1 MIYIFSISPMAA
13 ERYDFVRTATGWIN
27 ISPSDIIWDW
37 FFNIYYI
44 SYTILSLYLIYKWG
58 RKSDRE
64 NDRRQSMLIVVF
76 FSLAAV
82 LGTITDIVF
91 SKHSDLKVPQ
101 LAPVIG
107 LIPLSAIFYCIKRYG
122 LMQPEGDREVKPG
135 IILSEYALS
144 KYYNFVAY
152 TYIAG
157 SLVYFLSEYYVK
169 RNLLSDILPLGLFI
183 FLAGAVIWFMP
194 IFIRREV
201 MRDIIFTGILSL
213 TVPLITIFFVSPGN
227 TTVVWVLPIISLLF
241 SIIYNNQY
249 LLFSIGISGLFVQV
263 YLWIKAP
270 ETFVMIDSTV
280 YLKRFSIII
289 MFLFIAFYI
298 YRVYLFRL
306 KENEDKVKLQKI
318 VSEISAQFVSATA
331 DTIDERN
338 YDFINISGSF
348 LGAEK
353 AFVYIFSRG
362 KITHEWYNEEH
373 MGNRDSTKDFLEDYF
388 ADLDENNVLY
398 KFNKFSVLQKLTDK
412 YGLEIVLI
420 PVPLIKKEKII
431 GLVAYVLSP
440 DSVYN
445 EDHQNVLEI
454 LANIISD
461 TMARIESEE
470 HITHLAYHDSLT
482 DLPNKR
488 YFDEFVTDEIA
499 KEPKGSK
506 ALIIVNYKDFSLL
519 SMTYGY
525 NYANKIIKETA
536 GELLNFCSDGK
547 RLFHVAKD
555 HFTVWVSNYKD
566 KDELEKLCEDIISKL
581 QVKFADKVNGGNI
594 GIVEIDKFS
603 ADSDTLVKYASIAAN
618 SIKDKQAW
626 GYSYF
631 TEQMELEINRKH
643 QIESE
648 LKQLINGDGGS
659 AILYLKYQP
668 IVELKT
674 NKIAGFEALARI
686 ESRTFGEILPYEF
699 IPIAEE
705 TQQIY
710 QLGELIIQKACQFLK
725 ELEANGY
732 PELKVML
739 NISILQILREEFLE
753 DFLRIIREHR
763 IDTSRIGIEL
773 TESVFSNDYLI
784 INEKL
789 TTLQDL
795 GINIAIDDFGTGY
808 SSFARERELN
818 VNCLKI
824 DKYFID
830 KLLEI
835 NTDNAITGDII
846 SMAHKLGHKAIAE
859 GVESEIQKQYLIEN
873 DCDYMQGYLFCKPV
887 LKEQALE
894 LLQKYR

>member
-1 MIYIFSISPMAA
+1 
-13 ERYDFVRTATGWIN
+13 
-27 ISPSDIIWDW
+27 
-37 FFNIYYI
+37 
-44 SYTILSLYLIYKWG
+44 
-58 RKSDRE
+58 
-64 NDRRQSMLIVVF
+64 
-76 FSLAAV
+76 
-82 LGTITDIVF
+82 
-91 SKHSDLKVPQ
+91 
-101 LAPVIG
+101 
-107 LIPLSAIFYCIKRYG
+107 
-122 LMQPEGDREVKPG
+122 
-135 IILSEYALS
+135 
-144 KYYNFVAY
+144 
-152 TYIAG
+152 
-157 SLVYFLSEYYVK
+157 
-169 RNLLSDILPLGLFI
+169 
-183 FLAGAVIWFMP
+183 
-194 IFIRREV
+194 
-201 MRDIIFTGILSL
+201 
-213 TVPLITIFFVSPGN
+213 
-227 TTVVWVLPIISLLF
+227 
-241 SIIYNNQY
+241 
-249 LLFSIGISGLFVQV
+249 
-263 YLWIKAP
+263 
-270 ETFVMIDSTV
+270 
-280 YLKRFSIII
+280 
-289 MFLFIAFYI
+289 
-298 YRVYLFRL
+298 
-306 KENEDKVKLQKI
+306 
-318 VSEISAQFVSATA
+318 
-331 DTIDERN
+331 
-338 YDFINISGSF
+338 
-348 LGAEK
+348 
-353 AFVYIFSRG
+353 
-362 KITHEWYNEEH
+362 
-373 MGNRDSTKDFLEDYF
+373 
-388 ADLDENNVLY
+388 
-398 KFNKFSVLQKLTDK
+398 
-412 YGLEIVLI
+412 
-420 PVPLIKKEKII
+420 
-431 GLVAYVLSP
+431 
-440 DSVYN
+440 
-445 EDHQNVLEI
+445 
-454 LANIISD
+454 
-461 TMARIESEE
+461 
-470 HITHLAYHDSLT
+470 
-482 DLPNKR
+482 
-488 YFDEFVTDEIA
+488 
-499 KEPKGSK
+499 
-506 ALIIVNYKDFSLL
+506 
-519 SMTYGY
+519 
-525 NYANKIIKETA
+525 
-536 GELLNFCSDGK
+536 
-547 RLFHVAKD
+547 
-555 HFTVWVSNYKD
+555 
-566 KDELEKLCEDIISKL
+566 LCEDIISKL